1 MNQTPPSLGRGAAW
15 FLALGGAAGLT
26 AALVLTVEK
35 FALLADP
42 NYVPSCSINPVLS
55 CGSVMIT
62 PQAAAFGF
70 PNPLIGIVA
79 FTIVV
84 TTGVLTLGG
93 VALPRWY
100 WVSLLAGT
108 TLGVVFIQWLIF
120 QSLYRIGALCPYC
133 MVVWAVTVPIFA
145 IVTRTALGHAPNV
158 AVRSVINWRWTIVA
172 LWFALVFVLVFVRF
186 EDYWMTIR

>member
-1 MNQTPPSLGRGAAW
+1 MNQTPPALGRGAAW

-186 EDYWMTIR
+186 EDYWMTIL

>member
-1 MNQTPPSLGRGAAW
+1 MNQTPPALGRGAAW

-93 VALPRWY
+93 VTLPRWY

-186 EDYWMTIR
+186 EDYWMTIP